1 MPYPSWIIGGLILF
15 DLVMFM
21 RFVLLEY
28 AKSRDTDKRVQK
40 ARTRLAEERCLLY
53 E

>member
-1 MPYPSWIIGGLILF
+1 MILF
-15 DLVMFM
+15 AVVMFM

-28 AKSRDTDKRVQK
+28 AKSRDTDERVQK